1 MGAGN
6 AVDDSDVLMIRANR
20 GERAS
25 MWSFTCDVGGGSSSH
40 DFVADACA
48 IFFTSESDA
57 GSNISK
63 RALATVGVSS
73 AGSGDRLWHSASIFS
88 LTLRWNLV
96 ASAECDSFA
105 TSGRGIVIFRSRSES
120 AIL

>member
-6 AVDDSDVLMIRANR
+6 TVDDIEALMIRANK

-25 MWSFTCDVGGGSSSH
+25 MWCFTSDVGSGSSSH
-40 DFVADACA
+40 DFVADAST

-57 GSNISK
+57 GSNTSK
-63 RALATVGVSS
+63 RVLTTLGMSS
-73 AGSGDRLWHSASIFS
+73 AGSGDRLWHSDSIFS
-88 LTLRWNLV
+88 LKLRWNLV
-96 ASAECDSFA
+96 ASAECDSSA
-105 TSGRGIVIFRSRSES
+105 TSGRGLFTFQARSES